1 MTLQIVKVRAGP
13 TIRTHVIIG
22 CLELAV
28 EFAAWCQGLGYDVE
42 IIEDN
47 PEAHPYTP
55 GEFEMSQALTRMY
68 QHALASRGAKC

>member
-13 TIRTHVIIG
+13 TIRTHVILG
-22 CLELAV
+22 LPELAV
-28 EFAAWCQGLGYDVE
+28 EFAAWCQGMGYEVE
-42 IIEDN
+42 ITEGV

-55 GEFEMSQALTRMY
+55 GEYEMSQALVRMY